1 MKGTHGRIL
10 FIDVTERSFTIEP
23 LGDDGLPL
31 PGGKALAT
39 RLLLE
44 HNPAGVDP
52 LSPDNRLVIATGP
65 CCGTSAWGGSRYGV
79 FSKSPQTGFYAESYS
94 GGKTPEAI
102 DRAGFDAVVISGAA
116 RTLTALAV
124 HPDGCDFHE
133 VPHLAG
139 AETYAAEDAL
149 LADYAPEG
157 EGYGRPGA
165 MVIGPAGE
173 KLVAFSVIENDYWRS
188 AGRCGLGAVLGSKK
202 IKGLVFAGDRKRE
215 AADPEGLKRFAAAF
229 LKANI
234 DSPATKAYRA
244 RGTTQMVA
252 LMNTVGAFPSRY
264 WSAGTCDHWERIS
277 GDTFHE
283 QHDVTPHACL
293 KCFMACGRKAR
304 IKSGP
309 HKGLTIEG
317 PEYETIYSFGG
328 LCMIRNIDEIAHLN
342 DLCDR
347 LGLDT
352 ISAGNVCA
360 LVAEAASQ
368 GRLDAPVTYGDAD
381 TISALLEQIANRDGL
396 GDILA
401 DGILR
406 GAERLGLSDMA
417 VHVKGMEPAGYD
429 PRVLKGMGL
438 TYGTSPR
445 GACHLRTTFYKAELS
460 GMIPSD
466 AIEGKADLLINFED
480 RLVIFDCLILCRF
493 YRDMYDWATLSEL
506 LTLVTGESWD
516 KTSLRR
522 AASLV
527 VDDTRR
533 FNVREGLTPDDDLLP
548 RKLHEALPSGHVIT
562 REEYALL
569 LNDYYRLRGW
579 DESGVP
585 RSESGRQP
593 GGKI

>member
-1 MKGTHGRIL
+1 MQGIHGRIL
-10 FIDVTERSFTIEP
+10 FIDVTERSFSIEP
-23 LGDDGLPL
+23 LGDAGLPL
-31 PGGKALAT
+31 PGGKALGT

-65 CCGTSAWGGSRYGV
+65 CCGTSAWGSSRYGV

-102 DRAGFDAVVISGAA
+102 DRAGFDAIVVTGAA
-116 RTLTALAV
+116 DALTVLAV

-133 VPHLAG
+133 APQLKG
-139 AETYAAEDAL
+139 LETYAAEDAL
-149 LADYAPEG
+149 IQDYAPRG
-157 EGYGRPGA
+157 EGFGRPGA

-173 KLVAFSVIENDYWRS
+173 NLVAFSVIENDYWRS
-188 AGRCGLGAVLGSKK
+188 AGRCGLGAVLGAKK
-202 IKGLVFAGDRKRE
+202 IKGLVFAGDRKRRV
-215 AADPEGLKRFAAAF
+215 ADPEGLKAFAGEFRDAHG
-229 LKANI
+229 
-234 DSPATKAYRA
+234 DSPAVKAYRA

-277 GDTFHE
+277 GDVFHE
-283 QHDVTPHACL
+283 QHEVTPHACL

-304 IKSGP
+304 IISGP
-309 HKGLTIEG
+309 HKGLTLEG
-317 PEYETIYSFGG
+317 PEYETIYAFGG
-328 LCMIRNIDEIAHLN
+328 LCMVRNIDEIAHLN

-352 ISAGNVCA
+352 ISAGNLCA
-360 LVAEAASQ
+360 MVAEASSQ
-368 GRLDAPVTYGDAD
+368 GRLDAPLTYGDAA
-381 TISALLEQIANRDGL
+381 TIAALLEQIANREGL
-396 GDILA
+396 GDVLA
-401 DGILR
+401 DGIAR
-406 GAERLGLSDMA
+406 GADKLGLSDMA
-417 VHVKGMEPAGYD
+417 VHVKGLEPAGYD

-466 AIEGKADLLINFED
+466 AVEGKADLLIDFED
-480 RLVIFDCLILCRF
+480 RLVVFDCLILCRF
-493 YRDMYDWATLSEL
+493 YRDMYDWAALVRL
-506 LTLVTGESWD
+506 LALVTGEPWD
-516 KTSLRR
+516 EPSLRR
-522 AASLV
+522 AAARV

-533 FNVREGLTPDDDLLP
+533 FNVREGLTPQDDQLP
-548 RKLHEALPSGHVIT
+548 RKLHESLPTGQVIT

-569 LNDYYRLRGW
+569 LNEYYRLRGW

-585 RSESGRQP
+585 PVPAAE
-593 GGKI
+593 

>member
-1 MKGTHGRIL
+1 VQGIHGRIL
-10 FIDVTERSFTIEP
+10 FIDVSERTFSIEP
-23 LGDDGLPL
+23 LGDAGLPL
-31 PGGKALAT
+31 PGGKALGT

-52 LSPDNRLVIATGP
+52 LSPDNRVVIATGP
-65 CCGTSAWGGSRYGV
+65 CCGTSAWGSSRYGV

-102 DRAGFDAVVISGAA
+102 DRAGFDAVVVTGAA
-116 RTLTALAV
+116 DALTVLSI

-133 VPHLAG
+133 TPQLKGV
-139 AETYAAEDAL
+139 ETYAAEDAL
-149 LADYAPEG
+149 LRDYAPQG

-173 KLVAFSVIENDYWRS
+173 NRVAFSVIENDYWRS
-188 AGRCGLGAVLGSKK
+188 AGRCGLGAVLGAKR
-202 IKGLVFAGDRKRE
+202 IKGLVFAGGRKRRV
-215 AADPEGLKRFAAAF
+215 ADPEGLKAFAKEF
-229 LKANI
+229 RNTHG
-234 DSPATKAYRA
+234 DSPAVKAYRA

-277 GDTFHE
+277 GDAFHE
-283 QHDVTPHACL
+283 QHEVTPHACP

-304 IKSGP
+304 ITSGP

-317 PEYETIYSFGG
+317 PEYETIYAFGG
-328 LCMIRNIDEIAHLN
+328 LCMVRNIDEIAHLN

-352 ISAGNVCA
+352 ISAGNLCA
-360 LVAEAASQ
+360 MIAEASSQ
-368 GRLDAPVTYGDAD
+368 GRLDAPLTYGDAA
-381 TISALLEQIANRDGL
+381 TIAALLEQIAGREGL
-396 GDILA
+396 GDVLA
-401 DGILR
+401 DGIVK
-406 GAERLGLSDMA
+406 GAARLGLADMA
-417 VHVKGMEPAGYD
+417 VHVKGLEPAGYD

-466 AIEGKADLLINFED
+466 AVEGKADLLMDFED
-480 RLVIFDCLILCRF
+480 RLVVFDCLILCRF
-493 YRDMYDWATLSEL
+493 YRDMYDWATLVRL
-506 LTLVTGESWD
+506 LTLVTGTSWD
-516 KTSLRR
+516 EPSLRR
-522 AASLV
+522 AAARV

-533 FNVREGLTPDDDLLP
+533 FNVREGLTPDDDKLP
-548 RKLHEALPSGHVIT
+548 GKLHESLPTGQVVT

-569 LNDYYRLRGW
+569 LNEYYRLRGW
-579 DESGVP
+579 DEQGVP
-585 RSESGRQP
+585 PVPDAQ
-593 GGKI
+593 

>member
-23 LGDDGLPL
+23 LGDAGLPL

-102 DRAGFDAVVISGAA
+102 DRAGFDAVVISGGA

-328 LCMIRNIDEIAHLN
+328 LCMVRNIDEIAHLN

-381 TISALLEQIANRDGL
+381 TISALLEQIAGRDGL
-396 GDILA
+396 GDVLA

-516 KTSLRR
+516 EPSLRR

>member
-1 MKGTHGRIL
+1 VQGIHGRIL
-10 FIDVTERSFTIEP
+10 FIDVSERTFSIEP
-23 LGDDGLPL
+23 LGDTGLPL
-31 PGGKALAT
+31 PGGKALGT

-52 LSPDNRLVIATGP
+52 LSPDNRFVIATGP
-65 CCGTSAWGGSRYGV
+65 CCGTSAWGSSRYGV

-102 DRAGFDAVVISGAA
+102 DRAGFDAIVVTGAA
-116 RTLTALAV
+116 HALTVLAI

-133 VPHLAG
+133 APELKG
-139 AETYAAEDAL
+139 LETYAAEDAL
-149 LADYAPEG
+149 LENYAPQG
-157 EGYGRPGA
+157 EGFGRAGA

-173 KLVAFSVIENDYWRS
+173 NLVAFSVIENDYWRS
-188 AGRCGLGAVLGSKK
+188 AGRCGLGAVLGSKR
-202 IKGLVFAGDRKRE
+202 IKGLVFAGDRKRQV
-215 AADPEGLKRFAAAF
+215 ADPEGLKAFAREFRAA
-229 LKANI
+229 NG
-234 DSPATKAYRA
+234 DSPAVKAYRA

-277 GDTFHE
+277 GDVFHE
-283 QHDVTPHACL
+283 QHEVTPHACL

-304 IKSGP
+304 ITSGP

-317 PEYETIYSFGG
+317 PEYETIYAFGG
-328 LCMIRNIDEIAHLN
+328 LCMVRNIDEIAHLN

-352 ISAGNVCA
+352 ISAGNLCA
-360 LVAEAASQ
+360 MVAEASSQ
-368 GRLDAPVTYGDAD
+368 GRLDAPLTYGDAA

-401 DGILR
+401 DGIVK
-406 GAERLGLSDMA
+406 GAASLGLSDMA
-417 VHVKGMEPAGYD
+417 VHVKGLEPAGYD

-460 GMIPSD
+460 GMISSD
-466 AIEGKADLLINFED
+466 AVEGKADLLIDFED

-493 YRDMYDWATLSEL
+493 YRDMYDWATLVRL
-506 LTLVTGESWD
+506 LTLVTGKTWD
-516 KTSLRR
+516 ETSLRE
-522 AASLV
+522 AAARV

-533 FNVREGLTPDDDLLP
+533 FNVREGLTPDDDQLP
-548 RKLHEALPSGHVIT
+548 RKLHEALPTGQVIT

-569 LNDYYRLRGW
+569 LNEYYRLRGW
-579 DESGVP
+579 DEQGVP
-585 RSESGRQP
+585 P
-593 GGKI
+593 VPAAD

>member
-1 MKGTHGRIL
+1 MKGLYGRIL
-10 FIDVTERSFTIEP
+10 FIDVTGRTFSIEP
-23 LGDDGLPL
+23 LGDACPPL
-31 PGGKALAT
+31 PGGKGLGT

-52 LSPDNRLVIATGP
+52 LSPDNRFVITTGP
-65 CCGTSAWGGSRYGV
+65 CCGTGVWGASRYGV

-94 GGKTPEAI
+94 GGRTPEAI
-102 DRAGFDAVVISGAA
+102 DRAGFDAIVVTGAA
-116 RTLTALAV
+116 DVLTVLAI

-133 VPHLAG
+133 VPQLRG
-139 AETYAAEDAL
+139 LETYAAEDAL
-149 LADYAPEG
+149 LERYAPRG

-173 KLVAFSVIENDYWRS
+173 NLVAFSVIENDYWRS
-188 AGRCGLGAVLGSKK
+188 AGRCGLGAVLGSKR
-202 IKGLVFAGDRKRE
+202 IKGLVFSGDRRRE
-215 AADPEGLKRFAAAF
+215 MADPEGLKNFNRELLAA
-229 LKANI
+229 NG
-234 DSPATKAYRA
+234 DSPAVKAYRA

-264 WSAGTCDHWERIS
+264 WSAGSCDHWERIS
-277 GDTFHE
+277 GDAFHE
-283 QHDVTPHACL
+283 QHEVTPHACL

-317 PEYETIYSFGG
+317 PEYETIYAFGG
-328 LCMIRNIDEIAHLN
+328 LCMVRNIDEIAHLN

-352 ISAGNVCA
+352 ISAGNLCGM
-360 LVAEAASQ
+360 VAEASSQ
-368 GRLDAPVTYGDAD
+368 GRLDAPLTYGDTA
-381 TISALLEQIANRDGL
+381 TIAALLEQIAGREGL
-396 GDILA
+396 GDVLA
-401 DGILR
+401 DGIIK
-406 GAERLGLSDMA
+406 AADKLGLSDMA
-417 VHVKGMEPAGYD
+417 VHVKGLEPAGYD

-466 AIEGKADLLINFED
+466 AVEGKADLLMDFED
-480 RLVIFDCLILCRF
+480 RLIVFDCLILCRF
-493 YRDMYDWATLSEL
+493 YRDMYGWAELARL

-516 KTSLRR
+516 ESTLRR
-522 AASLV
+522 AAARV

-533 FNVREGLTPDDDLLP
+533 FNVREGLTPKDDRLP
-548 RKLHEALPSGHVIT
+548 RKLHEALPTGQVIT

-585 RSESGRQP
+585 PVPAAE
-593 GGKI
+593 

>member
-23 LGDDGLPL
+23 LGDAGLPL

-202 IKGLVFAGDRKRE
+202 IKGLVFTGDRKRE

-328 LCMIRNIDEIAHLN
+328 LCMVRNIDEIAHLN

-381 TISALLEQIANRDGL
+381 TISALLEQIAGRDGL
-396 GDILA
+396 GDVLA

-466 AIEGKADLLINFED
+466 AVEGKADLLINFED

-516 KTSLRR
+516 EPSLRR

-585 RSESGRQP
+585 RSEPGRQP